1 MLSSLDITL
10 SNVKTRLF
18 GYDKNEANSKMS
30 LFSVEYLKLKADNEE
45 LEAKVKKLESTIE
58 KLNLSKYELEK
69 ENKNQKEEIEKL
81 TTKVVQLK
89 ENMDHPHF
97 KKEIKDKPIIDKPI
111 IDNSPNK
118 EEIFIGEVE
127 DKKSNNI
134 MIENKDDTDN
144 DDFEFI

>member
-10 SNVKTRLF
+10 SNVKTKLF
-18 GYDKNEANSKMS
+18 GYDKNEANSKVS
-30 LFSVEYLKLKADNEE
+30 VFSVEYLKLKADNEE
-45 LEAKVKKLESTIE
+45 LESKVKKLESTIE

-69 ENKNQKEEIEKL
+69 ENKSQKEEIEKL

-97 KKEIKDKPIIDKPI
+97 KKEIKDKPIIDNSQ
-111 IDNSPNK
+111 DN

-127 DKKSNNI
+127 DKKSNSK
-134 MIENKDDTDN
+134 MLENKDDADN